1 VLASLV
7 NELVRW
13 LRSPEVHITVSPAED
28 VQRLESEVER
38 LQSQVDDLMVQLQRV
53 QMLYAQECT
62 VNMSLQ
68 DQLRAAGVKLRR

>member
-1 VLASLV
+1 MISPLFSALL
-7 NELVRW
+7 NW
-13 LRSPEVHITVSPAED
+13 LHSPEVHITVSSADD
-28 VQRLESEVER
+28 VQRLEAQVEF

-68 DQLRAAGVKLRR
+68 DQLRSLGVKVRR